1 MAETVFILGAG
12 ASKEAGAPVM
22 SEFVRTIEDL
32 DESKIPEDL
41 RPVRESLLQAAR
53 SMGDM
58 VSRIAF
64 MPTNIED
71 LLGVVEMAE
80 MTGGLSCRPGLNID
94 SLRGGLRR
102 LIAHT
107 LESSINFPVS
117 GSGEMERH
125 IEAPDSYAALAGMV
139 SESAPRHKPAIIT
152 LNYDCALDYALE
164 DRGLGVNYGLSDGGD
179 GARLPKLHGS
189 TNWTRCP
196 QCKEVVTVSVRSIF
210 PGTIRNP
217 WLSDSEDSEPV
228 KLAVSHQMASK
239 MCPKCQAP
247 LTEDPFICAPTWNK
261 MAAKDWILA
270 ATWRGAAAELA
281 EAANIF
287 VMGYSM
293 PKTDQVFQA
302 LLANGLSGQDHP
314 LIRRFWV
321 FDPEEQMK
329 NRYHEILGPFIERV
343 FRFETMRFSEAL
355 RFVTH
360 EVWDKEGWL
369 KQ

>member
-80 MTGGLSCRPGLNID
+80 MTGGLICRPGLNID

-125 IEAPDSYAALAGMV
+125 IEAPDSYAALDEWVKAVNG
-139 SESAPRHKPAIIT
+139 H
-152 LNYDCALDYALE
+152 D
-164 DRGLGVNYGLSDGGD
+164 GLGSW
-179 GARLPKLHGS
+179 R
-189 TNWTRCP
+189 W
-196 QCKEVVTVSVRSIF
+196 
-210 PGTIRNP
+210 
-217 WLSDSEDSEPV
+217 
-228 KLAVSHQMASK
+228 AVSFNPAD
-239 MCPKCQAP
+239 
-247 LTEDPFICAPTWNK
+247 LE
-261 MAAKDWILA
+261 
-270 ATWRGAAAELA
+270 G
-281 EAANIF
+281 
-287 VMGYSM
+287 
-293 PKTDQVFQA
+293 
-302 LLANGLSGQDHP
+302 LLAQ
-314 LIRRFWV
+314 
-321 FDPEEQMK
+321 Q
-329 NRYHEILGPFIERV
+329 
-343 FRFETMRFSEAL
+343 
-355 RFVTH
+355 
-360 EVWDKEGWL
+360 
-369 KQ
+369 